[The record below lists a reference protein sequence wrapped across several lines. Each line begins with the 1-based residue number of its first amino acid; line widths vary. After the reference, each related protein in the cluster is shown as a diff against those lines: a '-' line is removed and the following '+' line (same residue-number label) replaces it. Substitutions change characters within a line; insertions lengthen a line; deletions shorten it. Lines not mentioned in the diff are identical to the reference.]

1 MSMICHTIG
10 KTLVLIASPFLKWRM
25 RTYSFFRF
33 ICFGS
38 LIFLS
43 LNSAKAAT
51 YTVNNATDFNN
62 LPRLNAGDVVQM
74 NSGTYGAINKTLE
87 SSISDDT
94 TAKNNPV
101 LVYAVTP
108 GGVVV
113 NAPSKITLSGRGI
126 ILAGLDF
133 NANSGILSD
142 YLVGTASGSRY
153 MRLSHLRFNGCA
165 AGATDGKWIYIQG
178 FYATIEYCTLT
189 ERPDTIRNTTVAFMP
204 NLSEGGVAVPR
215 MHKVRYCYFGPRYAV
230 PQDTSSD
237 ADNGFESLRI
247 GVGDVQTYDM
257 QVTVERNVFYRSIW
271 RTDGATAGEP
281 EIISIKSKGNKI
293 LNNTILES
301 QGGICFRSGTGS
313 TVEGNFIFGG
323 GYYDTATS
331 IALRT
336 ASANQGGIRV
346 IGADQIVR
354 NNYIANVVGDGIR
367 AALCVMSGESD
378 YNPGDP
384 ANGIGNTGSYQPA
397 DNAKIYN
404 NTFVTCKEMSL
415 GLLSNDSHTNSTGVY
430 VAKSPAN
437 VQMFNN
443 VWQGGNSAAT
453 SVINRDTSVVSGYT
467 PIVLGGS
474 GANYIHETS
483 SGKYGWT
490 GLTSSTY
497 TTTSPLIT
505 TSFDN
510 YKIPTASSPILNK
523 ATSILAATTDIRG
536 LTRPASNMDIGSFE
550 LEVAGSGLKPLL
562 KSEVGVVFDGG
573 PSSYPVAG
581 SGDSRPNILTT
592 SIAGGSVGTSFYQ
605 LMQAGGGDGLIGWSI
620 SSGSLPPGL
629 TLSGG
634 GILAGTPTTTGTY
647 TFTVRATD
655 SDATNPD
662 TSEISYTQIIS
673 AAGGAK
679 LTVTAS
685 TALSYSSG
693 NRPSYTTDGKSGTR
707 WTSSFTPSAGKTG
720 FGYDSTWI
728 RWDLGSLKTVSY
740 MNIAWYLGSSR
751 TTSFKLE
758 ISNDGTTWTEL
769 RARGNSTGTTSSLE
783 KYDFTDATG
792 RYVRLVSYGNNTSS
806 PNSTNIIEIEI
817 YGSAYSPPDTRTDQ
831 AIVFGSL
838 EPALQT
844 DAPFALSAYATSA
857 LPVGFDCSDATVAEI
872 SGATVVIRGSGSAW
886 ITASQDGDTSFKP
899 APSVQQILTV
909 TQVTPGITS
918 VNGATAVR
926 GLPFRYQITANRDAS
941 GYGATGLPAGL
952 VVDAVTG
959 KISGTA
965 TASGSFAVT
974 LSAQNSAGTGT
985 ATLNLNVVEPYVYET
1000 FESYT
1005 IGAAV
1010 PLVAPSSVTS
1020 GIKAAGQVTT
1030 SAGTSTIGG
1039 VNGKV
1044 GWFNDS
1050 GASSGQLEFNAGASG
1065 QSYLA
1070 ASFEILNNAAPS
1082 ASGAMPIIVG
1092 LAAWNTANATAGGS
1106 ASKRIAALE
1115 FNQFGSLSSPAW
1127 TIKNSGTVASGTYA
1141 ITSKQ
1146 TVNLFANDHDS
1157 NSINYVGPDG
1167 NVRTLGA
1174 NSFAVFL
1181 NNVFIG
1187 MYGLNLSATDNATT
1201 PVVLTGNNNLGRLCF
1216 NTSSANTGNWL
1227 IDNVVV
1233 SDMPTDVVIP
1243 APAAP
1248 IITSPV
1254 TANGQAG
1261 FAFNYITTNSELAD
1275 SYLCDGTLPTG
1286 LSFNTSSG
1294 IISGNPNQSGTFSVT
1309 IYASNSAGTGSL
1321 DVTLNISPAPPN
1333 IFSGTDPSLNTA
1345 ASWSLGAAPNSSSSG
1360 GSYTD
1365 LVFSSSATAL
1375 TTTSGNINGKSYNVT
1390 NGSSYVFSSVRTNA
1404 GDGTIYKIGA
1414 TGVTEPAPFTNTIT
1428 GVTNQLAYLANSS
1441 RITFSRVSPSNNV
1454 PSILQLRNS
1463 GTLQIE
1469 TGSTLDIQTEIN
1481 QSATNS
1487 AFGWIKMGGGT
1498 LKLSGSNSYTGNSI
1512 VQEGTLALVGQ
1523 GSSAVTVKSNSILEI
1538 ALTNPGTATFSN
1550 TAAVSLEAGS
1560 KVRVTGTP
1568 ADGAIYTLV
1577 SASSMTSLAT
1587 LESSVSGYQLA
1598 VLNNSLQLQPVG
1610 APAFSSSSFTATGA
1624 ANGSFTYQISA
1635 SGNPTSY
1642 GATGL
1647 PAGLVL
1653 NAATGEITGTPTVGG
1668 TYSVT
1673 VSATNAGGTRSATL
1687 TLNFTD
1693 EYDALRLKWRNTLI
1707 ADVTSSKTTSSINTR
1722 ASDYQTTML
1731 YAITAIKVV
1740 NGGSGYTSAPVVEI
1754 TGGGGSGATATAVV
1768 SGGRVSAITA
1778 VNGGSGYTT
1787 APTVTITGG
1796 GGTGATALPLVA
1808 IWNDLPLA
1816 AQTGVSADVASGN
1829 IADSFKRLEYMAQAY
1844 AIPDCALYQNASLLA
1859 AITGGLDWLTS
1870 NVYTSTGT
1878 VFGNWYD
1885 WEIAGPQSLNN
1896 AAILLLSNPSALTS
1910 TQIAN
1915 YVKAVYNYGPNSVNF
1930 KDYFWWGAL
1939 TGANTSNVAL
1949 TTAVQGILLGNNTTT
1964 VTRFWHNTAGH
1975 PVNPQ
1980 TDYVVSGGLLLDEA
1994 QGNLSGD
2001 NPLDWSGDSVFT
2013 PVTSSDGWYADGS
2026 FIFHV
2031 NIPYTGSY
2039 GQELMENI
2047 AILVKLL
2054 NGSTWGIT
2062 DPNLSNIYGWITE
2075 GTMPLMYRGAMM
2087 DMVRGRAIASSSSD
2101 ESKVGAAALKI
2112 MRSVATFAP
2121 TDIAA
2126 ELLAFADSPQVAPG
2140 QYHFASMDRV
2150 AAHRNGF
2157 SFGLSMSS
2165 TRVGGYEIN
2174 TTSPTNLKGWYT
2186 GAGVTYLYLGN
2197 PDTQYMDDYWATI
2210 DWYHLPGTTAD
2221 LSPLSVRPQD
2231 AVTGVTDQNWV
2242 GGAQVDKTYGVAGMS
2257 AHPNGTQLYAK
2268 KSWFMLDDKIV
2279 CLGAGI
2285 TSISG
2290 GEVDTTVENRKLG
2303 KTGTTA
2309 FNIADTAYS
2318 LTAPTTWANPV
2329 TVSTS
2334 TSPTWCVLDGVAG
2347 YYFPEGASN
2356 LQAQFVA
2363 GSGAWTTIN
2372 PTDSDSTI
2380 YTDYYLQIV
2389 SKHGVN
2395 PTGAKYAYVILPN
2408 RTVSSVKAYA
2418 ANPDVTILSNT
2429 EPTSTTAGIQAVK
2442 SQILGVVAANFWA
2455 KTSGPDNGGTADII
2469 TVNKQCSVIVKE
2481 TYNTLSVGVA
2491 DPTQSNTG
2499 AITVTLNGRASLAT
2513 LSVDSGVT
2521 VTGNNPITLSVN
2533 VNGSKGK
2540 SFNASFSTS
2549 LAPVITSNLNM
2560 VGVTGS
2566 PLSYQIASDASQ
2578 VTYGAAGLPRGL
2590 TVNTTTGA
2598 ITGTPTESGTYTVT
2612 VSATNGSGRT
2622 GYATLT
2628 IQVGANLSNL
2638 SSTFGASTTWVCPAN
2653 VTAVQVEAWG
2663 AGGAGGSAQRVG
2675 ASGTVQYGG
2684 GGAGG
2689 TYAKLTSYPVVPGS
2703 TYYINV
2709 GTCASNTSSTAG
2721 TAIAGGDSWFNSSD
2735 SPSGLILAKG
2745 GAGGINAIGNTTT
2758 TAYATG
2764 GLGTTNGSIGNVLYA
2779 GGSGANGSQTN
2790 ATGFG
2795 GAGGGGSGAGSSTN
2809 GTSTTNCVGAT
2820 APAGGGNGGTGPT
2833 SGSLSGTNG
2842 FAPGGGGAGSR
2853 NSSGT
2858 VTAGASGGSG
2868 QIILTIQATAKVPQT
2883 ITFGLDPATARVGDE
2898 PRQLIATSS
2907 SELPVTLTSSDPN
2920 VATITSGNTL
2930 NIVGAGAT
2938 TLTATQTGDGNYEA
2952 AVPVSVILTVSP
2964 GGTTFANWSGNVAVT
2979 SDLVSRYAFGA
2990 VSKTSAPEK
2999 ITSNITSTTLSLTA
3013 VVRTDDS
3020 KLVIT
3025 PKSVSSLSG
3034 TWSATDP
3041 VISVV
3046 NAADQIGLGMGL
3058 VRKVYSV
3065 ERGIDSKRFL
3075 KLEAVYTP

>member
-1 MSMICHTIG
+1 MSMIRHTIG
-10 KTLVLIASPFLKWRM
+10 KTLVLIASPFLKWRT

-33 ICFGS
+33 IYFGS

-43 LNSAKAAT
+43 LNSANAAT

-126 ILAGLDF
+126 TLAGLDF
-133 NANSGILSD
+133 NANSGILSE
-142 YLVGTASGSRY
+142 YLVGTALGSRY
-153 MRLSHLRFNGCA
+153 MKLSHLRFNGCA

-204 NLSEGGVAVPR
+204 NISEGGVAVPR

-230 PQDTSSD
+230 TQDTSSD

-247 GVGDVQTYDM
+247 GVGDAQTYDM

-271 RTDGATAGEP
+271 RTDGQTAGEP

-323 GYYDTATS
+323 GYYNTTTS

-346 IGADQIVR
+346 IGSDQIVR
-354 NNYIANVVGDGIR
+354 NNYIENIVGSGIR
-367 AALCVMSGESD
+367 ASLCVMSGESD

-397 DNAKIYN
+397 NNAKIFN
-404 NTFVTCKEMSL
+404 NTFISCKEMSL
-415 GLLSNDSHTNSTGVY
+415 GLLSNDSHTNSTGVH

-443 VWQGGNSAAT
+443 VWQGGSSAAT
-453 SVINRDTSVVSGYT
+453 SVINRDTSFVSGYT
-467 PIVLGGS
+467 PIVLGAS
-474 GANYIHETS
+474 GANYIHDTS
-483 SGKYGWT
+483 SAKYGWN
-490 GLTSSTY
+490 GLLNSTY
-497 TTTSPLIT
+497 TTASPLIT

-523 ATSILAATTDIRG
+523 ATNILAATTDIRG

-581 SGDSRPNILTT
+581 SGDSRPTILTS
-592 SIAGGSVGTSFYQ
+592 SISGGSVGISFYQ
-605 LMQAGGGDGLIGWSI
+605 LIQASGGDGLIVWSI

-629 TLSGG
+629 TMSGG
-634 GILAGTPTTTGTY
+634 GILTGTPTTSGTY

-655 SDATNPD
+655 SDATSPD

-673 AAGGAK
+673 PAGGAK
-679 LTVTAS
+679 LTTTGS
-685 TALSYSSG
+685 SSYSYSSG
-693 NRPSYTTDGKSGTR
+693 NRPSFTIDGKTGTR
-707 WTSSFTPSAGKTG
+707 WTSSFTPSTGKTG
-720 FGYDSTWI
+720 FGIDSTWI

-740 MNIAWYLGSSR
+740 MNIAWYQGSSR

-758 ISNDGTTWTEL
+758 ISNDGTTWSEL

-792 RYVRLVSYGNNTSS
+792 RYVRLVSYGNNSSS

-817 YGSAYSPPDTRTDQ
+817 YGSAPTDTRADQ

-838 EPALQT
+838 EPVLET
-844 DAPFALSAYATSA
+844 DAPFALSASA
-857 LPVGFDCSDATVAEI
+857 SSDLPVTYESSDASVAEI
-872 SGATVVIRGSGSAW
+872 SGTAVIIRGSGSAW
-886 ITASQDGDTSFKP
+886 ITASQAGNNIFKST
-899 APSVQQILTV
+899 SVQQILTV

-918 VNGATAVR
+918 VNSATAVR
-926 GLPFRYQITANRDAS
+926 GLPFRYQITANRDAT
-941 GYGATGLPAGL
+941 GYGATGLPSGL
-952 VVDAVTG
+952 TVDAVTG

-965 TASGSFAVT
+965 TVSGSFSVT

-985 ATLNLNVVEPYVYET
+985 STLNLNVVEPYVYDT

-1005 IGAAV
+1005 IGVAV

-1082 ASGAMPIIVG
+1082 ASGAMPLIVG

-1127 TIKNSGTVASGTYA
+1127 TIKNSGIVASGTYA

-1187 MYGLNLSATDNATT
+1187 VYGLNLSATDNATT

-1248 IITSPV
+1248 IITSSA

-1261 FAFNYITTNSELAD
+1261 IPFSYTTTTSELAD
-1275 SYLCDGTLPTG
+1275 SYLCDGILPTG

-1294 IISGNPNQSGTFSVT
+1294 IISGNPNQSGTFPVT

-1333 IFSGTDPSLNTA
+1333 IFSGIDPSLNTA

-1365 LVFSSSATAL
+1365 LVFSSIATAL

-1414 TGVTEPAPFTNTIT
+1414 SGVTEPAPFTNTIT

-1454 PSILQLRNS
+1454 SSILQLRNS

-1844 AIPDCALYQNASLLA
+1844 AIPECALYQNASLLA

-1870 NVYTSTGT
+1870 NVYTSTGS

-1930 KDYFWWGAL
+1930 QDYFWWGAL

-1980 TDYVVSGGLLLDEA
+1980 PDYIITGSLLLDEA
-1994 QGNLSGD
+1994 QGNLSGN
-2001 NPLDWSGDSVFT
+2001 NPLDQDGDSVFT
-2013 PVTSSDGWYADGS
+2013 PVTSGDGWYADGS

-2039 GQELMENI
+2039 GQELTENI

-2054 NGSTWGIT
+2054 DGSTWEIT
-2062 DPNLSNIYGWITE
+2062 DPDLSNIYGWITN

-2101 ESKVGAAALKI
+2101 QYKVGAAALKN

-2126 ELLAFADSPQVAPG
+2126 ELLAFADAPQVEPG

-2231 AVTGVTDQNWV
+2231 AVTGETDQNWV

-2268 KSWFMLDDKIV
+2268 KSWFMLDDEVV

-2285 TSISG
+2285 TSTSG

-2303 KTGTTA
+2303 KTGTTT

-2318 LTAPTTWANPV
+2318 LAAPTTWANPV

-2372 PTDSDSTI
+2372 PTDSDSAI

-2395 PTGAKYAYVILPN
+2395 PSNAKYAYVILPN

-2418 ANPDVTILSNT
+2418 ANPDVAILSNT
-2429 EPTSTTAGIQAVK
+2429 EPTSTTPGIQAVK
-2442 SQILGVVAANFWA
+2442 SQILGVVGANFWA

-2499 AITVTLNGRASLAT
+2499 TITVTLNGRASLAT

-2549 LAPVITSNLNM
+2549 PAPVITSNLNM

-2566 PLSYQIASDASQ
+2566 PVSYQIASDVSG
-2578 VTYGAAGLPRGL
+2578 VTYGATGLPQGL
-2590 TVNTTTGA
+2590 SVNRTTGA

-2628 IQVGANLSNL
+2628 IQVGASLSNL

-2745 GAGGINAIGNTTT
+2745 GAGGNSAIGNTPT

-2883 ITFGLDPATARVGDE
+2883 ITFGLDPATAKVGDAA
-2898 PRQLIATSS
+2898 RTLIATSS
-2907 SELPVTLTSSDPN
+2907 SGLSVTLTSSDSRI
-2920 VATITSGNTL
+2920 ATITSGNTL
-2930 NIVGAGAT
+2930 NIVGVGTAT
-2938 TLTATQTGDGNYEA
+2938 ITATQTGDENYEA
-2952 AVPVSVILTVSP
+2952 AMPVSVILTVSEFT
-2964 GGTTFANWSGNVAVT
+2964 GTTFASWSGNEEVT

-2990 VSKTSAPEK
+2990 TNKTFAPEK
-2999 ITSNITSTTLSLTA
+2999 ITSSITSTTLSLTA

-3025 PKSVSSLSG
+3025 PKSASTLG

-3046 NAADQIGLGMGL
+3046 NAADQAGLGTGL